1 MTTFCRYLYDKN
13 SFRRVTQIIVIIAKP
28 LWTLRH
34 CTLPALATVAGLAVV
49 TRRYSDVG
57 PGLGAK
63 AARYLFSIFYFSD
76 YLMFLSA
83 RRLDLFAWCVRLS
96 RLSVG
101 F

>member
-13 SFRRVTQIIVIIAKP
+13 SFRRVTQIIVIIAKL
-28 LWTLRH
+28 LWTFRH
-34 CTLPALATVAGLAVV
+34 STLATVTGLAVV